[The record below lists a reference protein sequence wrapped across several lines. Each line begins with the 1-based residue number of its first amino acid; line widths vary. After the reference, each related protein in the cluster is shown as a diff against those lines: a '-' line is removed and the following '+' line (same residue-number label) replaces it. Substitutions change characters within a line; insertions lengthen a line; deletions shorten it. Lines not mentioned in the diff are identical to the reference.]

1 MASMSSAGGAS
12 SAASPAEKFA
22 AERLAAFSRGDVPA
36 LLAQYSEDA
45 VVITPSGV
53 LRGRDQIRGMIE
65 GIVSEFGQAGV
76 TFELLSQ
83 SAVDPVVA
91 FTWKARTASND
102 YELGA
107 ETYVLQDGLA
117 SRQTFAASVT
127 AR

>member
-1 MASMSSAGGAS
+1 MASMSSAGGVS
-12 SAASPAEKFA
+12 IAASPAEKFA
-22 AERLAAFSRGDVPA
+22 AARLAAFGRGDIAA
-36 LLAQYSEDA
+36 LLAQYSDDA

-83 SAVDPVVA
+83 NAIDPVVA

-117 SRQTFAASVT
+117 CRQTFAASVT